1 MDGGLEGDRLCPA
14 KMPVRPTMV
23 IELKTAARRRC
34 RRRRRPTRSRAGRI
48 TVKNSGADDPTA
60 MKGAPATSTLG
71 RPRDSCEA
79 VVRAPPGKWAVF
91 AFLCGDGLE
100 GWRHLDG
107 DEERGAPQTRH
118 LIGRTVC
125 PMSGEIED
133 AAAAAWAIPARS
145 GRRSPGA
152 LARAWRGRARRG
164 RGGAQSCWPGIA
176 PRQST
181 GGGRRRGSGGGA
193 SPCTRR
199 AGGEGEGGEGEGVAG
214 GGLSGAG
221 PRPSRWAAGAAGRGT
236 PLHGAHDRAA
246 DATPR
251 LTKPPCGGLL
261 SLPHARP
268 LMWYVGRSTPGT
280 T

>member
-1 MDGGLEGDRLCPA
+1 MARGFERGARTLERGGPA
-14 KMPVRPTMV
+14 
-23 IELKTAARRRC
+23 C
-34 RRRRRPTRSRAGRI
+34 RRRRRAACDVR
-48 TVKNSGADDPTA
+48 
-60 MKGAPATSTLG
+60 PASQYMGPRRPSWSSAAAWALM

-152 LARAWRGRARRG
+152 LARAWRGRARCG

-176 PRQST
+176 LRRST

-199 AGGEGEGGEGEGVAG
+199 AGGEGEGGEGEGREG
-214 GGLSGAG
+214 RGAG
-221 PRPSRWAAGAAGRGT
+221 SAARGPGPRAGRRARQLASRDPRAQRLQPKLSRCDEQRLGGAASISKTSSR
-236 PLHGAHDRAA
+236 
-246 DATPR
+246 
-251 LTKPPCGGLL
+251 
-261 SLPHARP
+261 
-268 LMWYVGRSTPGT
+268 
-280 T
+280 